1 MVNRMGPGTI
11 KIFTTGGSID
21 KGYSTIAS
29 DFIVMDPGISNI
41 LQQANLDLSYSV
53 ESLIKKDSLEITP
66 ADREMIAAR
75 VAAEQSARILI
86 THGTDTMYLTGQ
98 ALSAIPEKTIVIT
111 GAMQPAAFKESDA
124 HFNIGFALAALQ
136 LLPAGVYIA
145 MNGQIFDPFK
155 VKKDVAANRFYK
167 TP

>member
-1 MVNRMGPGTI
+1 MVEI

-29 DFIVMDPGISNI
+29 DFIVMDPGVSNI
-41 LQQANLDLSYSV
+41 LQQANLNLSYSV
-53 ESLIKKDSLEITP
+53 EPLIRKDSLEIT
-66 ADREMIAAR
+66 ATDREMMAAR
-75 VAAEQSARILI
+75 VGSERCERILM
-86 THGTDTMYLTGQ
+86 THGTDTMHLTGQ
-98 ALSAIPEKTIVIT
+98 MLSDIPGKTIVIT

-124 HFNIGFALAALQ
+124 YFNIGFALAALQ

-155 VKKDVAANRFYK
+155 VKKDVENNRFVSIQA
-167 TP
+167 